1 MSAPPLAA
9 PLLAPRSVALIGAS
23 ADPGKTTARVQRYL
37 RKHGF
42 TGALWPINPKHR
54 EIFGEPALPS
64 ISAVPEPVDHAFILV
79 AAEAVPGVVAECGE
93 MGVRCATILADGFA
107 EEGAEGSALQARV
120 LEAARAHG
128 VRLLGPNSMGLI
140 NLTDGVALSVNAALD
155 APAFVP
161 GNLGV
166 LSHSGNLLGTLLS
179 RGHARGIGFSKLVSV
194 GNEAD
199 LDIAELGEM
208 LIDDDATHAILLFL
222 ETIRAPRRTEAM
234 ARRAAAAGKPVI
246 AYMLGRSDAGREL
259 SASHTGALVGSD
271 EAAGAFLSD
280 CGIIRVD
287 MLEALFE
294 APPLV
299 IGRRAPEARPRAVA
313 VMTTT
318 GGAGAMVVD
327 RLALAGVEVA
337 PPPADVIEAL
347 AGRGIRIG
355 PGRLVDMTLLGAR
368 PEIVGAV
375 LEALLASPHCDLVVV
390 VAGSSAQFQPDL
402 VVQPIIANAGAG
414 KPVAAF
420 LAPQADESLARL
432 AAAGIAAF
440 RTPEACA
447 DAVRAYF
454 DWRPPR
460 EFDRPPVGDPGEAAR
475 RLAGA
480 APDVRGALAVF
491 EALGVPSAESHV
503 IEDLDGLGDADV
515 RGLYPAAAKVLSPD
529 IAHKTE
535 AGGVAL
541 GIADEAA
548 LREACRRILDAVA
561 AAAPGARR
569 SGILV
574 QRMETGS
581 AEALVGY
588 RVDPQVG
595 PIVALG
601 SGGTLTEIA
610 RDAVV
615 RRAPVSL
622 ADAHAMIDEVRGL
635 VTLCGYRGA
644 PAGDRDALARAICA
658 VSDFAALPG
667 PGVREAEINPLIVRA
682 EGEGVVAVD
691 ALIVPA
697 AEGG

>member
-23 ADPGKTTARVQRYL
+23 ADPGKTTARAQRYL

-42 TGALWPINPKHR
+42 TGALWPINPKHP

-271 EAAGAFLSD
+271 EAAGAFLRD
-280 CGIIRVD
+280 CGIVRVD
-287 MLEALFE
+287 MLETLFE

-460 EFDRPPVGDPGEAAR
+460 EFDRPPMGDPGEAAR

-503 IEDLDGLGDADV
+503 IEDLDGLDDADV

-529 IAHKTE
+529 IAHMTE
-535 AGGVAL
+535 AGGIAL
-541 GIADEAA
+541 GIADGAA

-574 QRMETGS
+574 QRMEGGV

-601 SGGTLTEIA
+601 SGGTLTEIV